1 MRLHMGVLLYFSD
14 LPGAHSDTLFNRV
27 VFPHFF
33 CIAHSRASR
42 QGRGKLSFVN
52 HVTTIIEPVTP
63 RKGIGFYPLWE
74 LWQRH
79 PSNPLFPCANTYCTS
94 VLWFVLC
101 VSMSHLVTVGLL
113 KLISQCIECLHE
125 IFCIKLVSRERSPHT
140 VPEFIQSSLTA
151 LVLHEPCMSTDT
163 PDAPLKRLS
172 SKRFNKT
179 DVEIKV
185 F

>member
-125 IFCIKLVSRERSPHT
+125 IFCIKLVSRERHCSGIHP
-140 VPEFIQSSLTA
+140 VIVDCPCTA
-151 LVLHEPCMSTDT
+151 WTLYEHWYARCPSQKIVQQ
-163 PDAPLKRLS
+163 
-172 SKRFNKT
+172 
-179 DVEIKV
+179 KV
-185 F
+185 